1 MVMSSLSE
9 HIWKLNSLD
18 SLKND
23 TMKSGDVEHAFLGL
37 DQNVQ
42 AAQLPEAQ
50 GKNWKLMI
58 DPVIKGKGH
67 TKVIRYGGTLDG
79 PDEKPAVIKDP
90 RFGSIMRQKEVDLK
104 MPKFK
109 YDKWSVGSPPMKSI
123 FIYGLNDNI
132 NQEFLTSIFQP
143 HGSIDQLK
151 VYYHPKSRKHLG
163 IAFVSFSKSSVTK
176 EILAKYHGT
185 QIMGNT
191 VTIKPDPL
199 CQITKKVLDK
209 LIKGPAQVANI
220 PEIIQ
225 SVELRSNH
233 KTAAYAFRHNERSQN
248 YYTARGKVRKPSDI
262 SDHSRSESTRRDSLP
277 QEEPEIHDPPPIQH
291 DLKIEQVS
299 PKIDTPPDTE
309 ISPIHP
315 EEDIMAE
322 HPAENP
328 VPKPIKRERST
339 ERDSLIMTP
348 EMKYK
353 IAKSEMMSPAD
364 RLDETRRDARLYE
377 MDRER
382 RKAHSERKYEEW
394 KMRTEM
400 QIRAEKT
407 SRYVKE
413 HCSGSSS
420 RSSDKYSEK
429 YSEKYLTDK
438 YSEEKY
444 GSDKYSKD
452 KYSKDYHQ
460 MSERERYYAYYD
472 KYYREK
478 DRASDH
484 RYLDDKH
491 RNKYEKYDKYAID
504 KYKYY
509 DYHRHSD
516 HKSRSSSKEIE
527 KLHKLKS
534 VKDYEK
540 YENVYHRESPRID
553 HVMTLQE
560 AEKHRHLATPE
571 LERKS
576 RSRPREEP
584 HLIDRVSKRKRS
596 KSPSYHHSPISVPEP
611 KKISPKTKLEN
622 SGSATSHDTGYHSIS
637 PLPVTPP
644 APKPEIPQDIT
655 QLSENPYGCA
665 RAVPRK
671 DISKVKVIGLK
682 SEGPSDDMSS
692 SSMSLDEGSGAE
704 EEVPV
709 KEDMRLEDI
718 SPNNTPQEQGSTT
731 LQPPIPLLPVPT
743 AALLVTPSIPPVQP
757 VQYQTGQ
764 WLHTTYPDMYQYGY
778 ESYNPDEAA
787 DILARR
793 EAEQK
798 AAAKRLEQQ
807 RNKERRSR
815 SLDML
820 LSLMESILK
829 KDVKII
835 LNEKTAFTMLEMVW
849 NEEEDKK
856 KKEEEELA
864 AKRKEEMANNTD
876 QTSSRAPDM
885 PSLSEMRSM
894 SDAKQSSHIRQAN
907 LTFKVPKLN
916 RGMRPQVIVKK
927 MQLPKKLDSAEELS
941 DDDVNDLDLVTKRRQ
956 SGSRYNKI
964 YSSSSSSSE
973 SEEEEEEEEVEEE
986 AEEVVEKKIEID
998 LEPKVEI
1005 PLPSA
1010 PPLKY
1015 KPRLDEEEILV
1026 LEQLFRE
1033 ELTEEDKL
1041 FFKTAYDRILSE
1053 APELLEGVT
1062 WLSAPEIPNS
1072 ARRRQPSSAD
1082 LRHPTGCARTEGFY
1096 RMTKQE
1102 KMALK
1107 SSFNKGAAEPTTPG
1121 VQPVAAPTKKVD
1133 GRTTARSTR
1142 AMQRRQATHYLTV
1155 PEIQFMQLTTRRK
1168 QVKFMRS
1175 DIHDWGL
1182 FAQEPIMADEM
1193 VIEYVGEVVREIIAN
1208 IRERGYEKEG
1218 IGSSYLFRIDQSSY
1232 IVDATHKGS
1241 ISRFINHNCD
1251 PNCYARVISVGTK
1264 KKIVIYS
1271 KRDIDTNE
1279 EITYDYKFAIEEE
1292 ANKIPCLCKSPLCR
1306 GFLN

>member
-1 MVMSSLSE
+1 MSSLSE
-9 HIWKLNSLD
+9 QLWNLNSLD

-23 TMKSGDVEHAFLGL
+23 AMKSADVEHAFLAL
-37 DQNVQ
+37 SSNVQ
-42 AAQLPEAQ
+42 TAQLPEAE
-50 GKNWKLMI
+50 GKNWKLII

-79 PDEKPAVIKDP
+79 PDEKPAVVKDP
-90 RFGSIMRQKEVDLK
+90 RFGSIMRQKEIDLK

-123 FIYGLNDNI
+123 FIYGLNDNV
-132 NQEFLTSIFQP
+132 NQEFLTGLFQP
-143 HGSIDQLK
+143 LGSIDQLK
-151 VYYHPKSRKHLG
+151 VYYHPKTRKHLG

-176 EILAKYHGT
+176 EVLAKFHGT
-185 QIMGNT
+185 SIMGNT
-191 VTIKPDPL
+191 VNIKPDPL

-209 LIKGPAQVANI
+209 LIKAPGLVINI

-225 SVELRSNH
+225 SVELRSQH

-248 YYTARGKVRKPSDI
+248 YYTARGKVRKPSDL
-262 SDHSRSESTRRDSLP
+262 SDQTKPDLLRRDSLT
-277 QEEPEIHDPPPIQH
+277 QEEPESHDSVPVQH
-291 DLKIEQVS
+291 NLKLEQVS

-315 EEDIMAE
+315 EEDIMAAQPPE
-322 HPAENP
+322 SLP
-328 VPKPIKRERST
+328 PKPVKRERSLD
-339 ERDSLIMTP
+339 RDSTVMTP
-348 EMKYK
+348 ELKYK
-353 IAKSEMMSPAD
+353 VAKTEMMSPSD
-364 RLDETRRDARLYE
+364 RHDERRRDARLYE
-377 MDRER
+377 MDRDR
-382 RKAHSERKYEEW
+382 RKAHSERKWEEY

-420 RSSDKYSEK
+420 RTGDKYVE
-429 YSEKYLTDK
+429 EKYLADK
-438 YSEEKY
+438 YAEEKY

-452 KYSKDYHQ
+452 KYSKDYHHL
-460 MSERERYYAYYD
+460 SERERYYAYYD
-472 KYYREK
+472 KYYRDK

-484 RYLDDKH
+484 RYMDDKH
-491 RNKYEKYDKYAID
+491 RSKYDKYDKYAMD

-516 HKSRSSSKEIE
+516 HKPRSSSKELE
-527 KLHKLKS
+527 KYHKLSKS
-534 VKDYEK
+534 VKD
-540 YENVYHRESPRID
+540 YENVYHRESPRVD
-553 HVMTLQE
+553 HVVALQE
-560 AEKHRHLATPE
+560 LDKHRHLATSDPE
-571 LERKS
+571 RSKS

-584 HLIDRVSKRKRS
+584 HLVDRISKRKRS
-596 KSPSYHHSPISVPEP
+596 KSPIYHHSPISVPEP
-611 KKISPKTKLEN
+611 KKASPKIKMEN

-637 PLPVTPP
+637 PLPISPP
-644 APKPEIPQDIT
+644 APKPEIPQDIS
-655 QLSENPYGCA
+655 QLSENPYGCG

-671 DISKVKVIGLK
+671 NISKVKVIGMR
-682 SEGPSDDMSS
+682 SAGPSDDMSS
-692 SSMSLDEGSGAE
+692 SSMSLDEESGGE
-704 EEVPV
+704 EEESPAV
-709 KEDMRLEDI
+709 KEEMTLEDI
-718 SPNNTPQEQGSTT
+718 SPNTTPQQPAEQNTLP

-743 AALLVTPSIPPVQP
+743 AALLPLPGVPP

-764 WLHTTYPDMYQYGY
+764 WLHTTFPDMYQYGY
-778 ESYNPDEAA
+778 ESYNPEEAA
-787 DILARR
+787 DILAHR
-793 EAEQK
+793 EAEEK
-798 AAAKRLEQQ
+798 AAAKRIEQI
-807 RNKERRSR
+807 RNRERKSK

-835 LNEKTAFTMLEMVW
+835 LNEKTAFTKLEEVW
-849 NEEEDKK
+849 NQEEDKK

-864 AKRKEEMANNTD
+864 AKRKAEMANNTD
-876 QTSSRAPDM
+876 PLSSQAPDM

-907 LTFKVPKLN
+907 LSFKVPKLN

-927 MQLPKKLDSAEELS
+927 MQLPKKLDSAEEMS
-941 DDDVNDLDLVTKRRQ
+941 DDDVNDLDLVIKRRQ
-956 SGSRYNKI
+956 VGNRYNKI

-973 SEEEEEEEEVEEE
+973 SEEEEEEEEVEEV
-986 AEEVVEKKIEID
+986 AEKKVEVE
-998 LEPKVEI
+998 LEPKDEVK
-1005 PLPSA
+1005 LPSVA
-1010 PPLKY
+1010 PPKY
-1015 KPRLDEEEILV
+1015 KSRVEEEEILV
-1026 LEQLFRE
+1026 LEQIFRE
-1033 ELTEEDKL
+1033 ELTEEDKT
-1041 FFKTAYDRILSE
+1041 FFKTAYDQILGDY
-1053 APELLEGVT
+1053 PDLLDGIT
-1062 WLSAPEIPNS
+1062 WFSAPEIPSS
-1072 ARRRQPSSAD
+1072 ARRRQPSSVD
-1082 LRHPTGCARTEGFY
+1082 MRHSTGCARTEGFY

-1107 SSFNKGAAEPTTPG
+1107 SSFNRTLSEPVTPG
-1121 VQPVAAPTKKVD
+1121 VQPPQPPAKKVD

-1182 FAQEPIMADEM
+1182 FAQEPIIADEM